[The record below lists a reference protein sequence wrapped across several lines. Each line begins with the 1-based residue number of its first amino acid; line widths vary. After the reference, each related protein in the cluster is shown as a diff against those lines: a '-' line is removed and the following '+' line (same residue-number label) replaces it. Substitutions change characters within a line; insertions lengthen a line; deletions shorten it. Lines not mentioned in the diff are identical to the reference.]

1 MAELKTYVCPNCGA
15 STTNSQNC
23 EYCGSLL
30 VRFAEKGIDI
40 NETPYFDNSVMFPEL
55 VAELD
60 KNLKIQADYD
70 GDESVTTGIYW
81 IDQTGTEEECILIE
95 SIGFLDEENA
105 NTNNGKRPIRLV
117 VQLDFD
123 CDDVYD
129 EEYNKKQKE
138 RFAKFT
144 RLKSFPL
151 FERDYYKDENQ
162 ALRDFQIDFGQDA
175 EGAARLISELL
186 IKVYDL
192 LPTESY
198 GLFTGVGEGFWE
210 KEKEWKKAHGL
221 DIDDDW
227 DQANVQND
235 VCGITN
241 TNDDYDHQDETELKS
256 VKKWFSRIFG

>member
-15 STTNSQNC
+15 CTTNTQNC

-40 NETPYFDNSVMFPEL
+40 SGTSYLDNSVMFPEL
-55 VAELD
+55 VAELE
-60 KNLKIQADYD
+60 KNLKMQAEYD
-70 GDESVTTGIYW
+70 GEDSVATGVYW
-81 IDQTGTEEECILIE
+81 IDQTGTKEESLFIE
-95 SIGFLDEENA
+95 SVGSLDEESA
-105 NTNNGKRPIRLV
+105 NKKIRLV
-117 VQLDFD
+117 VGLDFD
-123 CDDVYD
+123 TDAMFD

-151 FERDYYKDENQ
+151 FERDYYKDDDQ
-162 ALRDFQIDFGQDA
+162 AIRDFQIDFGQDA
-175 EGAARLISELL
+175 EGAARLVSELL
-186 IKVYDL
+186 VKVYDL
-192 LPTESY
+192 SPTDSY
-198 GLFTGVGEGFWE
+198 GLFTGVGDDFWE